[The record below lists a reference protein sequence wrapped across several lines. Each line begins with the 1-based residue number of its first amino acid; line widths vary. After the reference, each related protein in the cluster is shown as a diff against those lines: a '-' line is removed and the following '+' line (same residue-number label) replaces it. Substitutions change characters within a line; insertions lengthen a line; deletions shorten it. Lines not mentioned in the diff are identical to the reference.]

1 MNFMYRDNGLN
12 GATRRSIDTSNKKL
26 QMKLYQEYKIYS
38 DHEMAEKREIVRQY
52 EQKYN
57 GKLFISVVYLFVVT
71 CNDYHIRVNS
81 KLELLTLLE
90 YKITLRRQQLA
101 ATKI

>member
-1 MNFMYRDNGLN
+1 
-12 GATRRSIDTSNKKL
+12 
-26 QMKLYQEYKIYS
+26 
-38 DHEMAEKREIVRQY
+38 MAEKREIVRQY
-52 EQKYN
+52 EHKYN
-57 GKLFISVVYLFVVT
+57 GKLFISVVYLFLVT
-71 CNDYHIRVNS
+71 CNDYHIRMNS

>member
-1 MNFMYRDNGLN
+1 
-12 GATRRSIDTSNKKL
+12 
-26 QMKLYQEYKIYS
+26 
-38 DHEMAEKREIVRQY
+38 MAEKREIVRQY
-52 EQKYN
+52 ERKYN

-90 YKITLRRQQLA
+90 YKITLRRQ
-101 ATKI
+101 

>member
-1 MNFMYRDNGLN
+1 
-12 GATRRSIDTSNKKL
+12 
-26 QMKLYQEYKIYS
+26 
-38 DHEMAEKREIVRQY
+38 MAEKREIVRQY
-52 EQKYN
+52 EHKYN
-57 GKLFISVVYLFVVT
+57 GKLFISVVDLILVT